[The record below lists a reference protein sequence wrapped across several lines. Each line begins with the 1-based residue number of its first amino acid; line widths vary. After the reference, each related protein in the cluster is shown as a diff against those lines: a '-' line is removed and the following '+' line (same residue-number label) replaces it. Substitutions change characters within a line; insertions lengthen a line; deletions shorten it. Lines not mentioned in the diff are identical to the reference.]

1 MLLGHH
7 GVDPTLSLG
16 RDHVDGAVERRALEP
31 LGTEDLAD
39 LLTLAFRGELDMP
52 SSMRTCAYP
61 SISALVPE

>member
-31 LGTEDLAD
+31 LGMEDLAD

-52 SSMRTCAYP
+52 FLHAHLR
-61 SISALVPE
+61 IFLDSALVPE